1 MSFSLRRLRKI
12 FIRSTR
18 NDGVIIRR
26 CGDRVENGKQAVC
39 QNLHTVP
46 VTQVKKTICDFL
58 ETDQFD
64 D

>member
-1 MSFSLRRLRKI
+1 MSFSLRRIRKN

-18 NDGVIIRR
+18 KDGVIIRR
-26 CGDRVENGKQAVC
+26 CGDRVKNGKQAVC

-46 VTQVKKTICDFL
+46 VRQVKKTICDFI